1 MDDIE
6 LLFESSDWKSYNDEV
21 SENISRAQKIPKNE
35 EVDRI
40 ELRRADDSA
49 RLALERYKKKYSDK
63 MSTVKE
69 KMAKV
74 KDEQKDLETNLIKF
88 NAFVKEKQLKVERG
102 IKTEKEEKAL
112 RNQMTEDIENKE
124 GTMVE
129 LTKARVKISFIK
141 QNIHFFMIISRNF
154 WKVL

>member
-129 LTKARVKISFIK
+129 LTKARVKI
-141 QNIHFFMIISRNF
+141 
-154 WKVL
+154 